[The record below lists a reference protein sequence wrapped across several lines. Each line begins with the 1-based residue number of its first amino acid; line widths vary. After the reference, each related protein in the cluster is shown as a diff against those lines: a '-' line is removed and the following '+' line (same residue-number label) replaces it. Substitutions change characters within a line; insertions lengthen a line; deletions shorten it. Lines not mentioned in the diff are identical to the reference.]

1 MAWTNFQRSNWT
13 RTASG
18 EHARQYFTAVAA
30 GITITAATSQL
41 ITLTSCAFQFQG
53 NGQVEVSF
61 PTGFSGGETAAAQ
74 GLILGQAWL
83 QATATAAYSAGIHP
97 QIVFQ
102 VTSQTLMTVA
112 AGGLSLIAVQY

>member
-1 MAWTNFQRSNWT
+1 MAWVNFQKSNWT
-13 RTASG
+13 RTASS

-30 GITITAATSQL
+30 GITIAANTSAI

-61 PTGFSGGETAAAQ
+61 PTGLSSGETAAAQ
-74 GLILGQAWL
+74 GLIVGQAWL

-97 QIVFQ
+97 QICFQ

-112 AGGLSLIAVQY
+112 TGGFSVIAVQY

>member
-1 MAWTNFQRSNWT
+1 MAWTNFQKSNWT
-13 RTASG
+13 RTASS

-30 GITITAATSQL
+30 GITITAATTQL
-41 ITLTSCAFQFQG
+41 VTLTSAAFQFQG
-53 NGQVEVSF
+53 NGPVEVSF
-61 PTGFSGGETAAAQ
+61 PTGFSSAESAAAQ
-74 GLILGQAWL
+74 GMVFGNAWL

-112 AGGLSLIAVQY
+112 ATGFSLLAVQY